1 MTSWIVLAGVSA
13 WLAWNR
19 RARLSL
25 FVIATGVGG
34 SLINVLIKS
43 AVNRAR
49 PTFVD
54 PVSLAAGRSFPS
66 GHTQSAVV
74 GCGIL
79 LIVFSHR

>member
-1 MTSWIVLAGVSA
+1 VDRARGCQRVAG
-13 WLAWNR
+13 LEPTGT
-19 RARLSL
+19 ARLSL

-49 PTFVD
+49 PTFPD